1 MRVENQNGVSV
12 DHVICS
18 GAVQRLRHS
27 ERGRCC
33 LLQSQ
38 AEAADPEKLF
48 SCSVQISVKRSLI
61 SCSIKAAIFYDRDT
75 CADAYNFY

>member
-1 MRVENQNGVSV
+1 MRVENQNGAPVC
-12 DHVICS
+12 HVFCS
-18 GAVQRLRHS
+18 GAVQRLRDR

-38 AEAADPEKLF
+38 AEAADPEKMI

-61 SCSIKAAIFYDRDT
+61 SCSIKAAILYDRNT
-75 CADAYNFY
+75 RSDAYNFY

>member
-1 MRVENQNGVSV
+1 MRVENQNGAPVC
-12 DHVICS
+12 HVFFS

-38 AEAADPEKLF
+38 AEAADYEKF
-48 SCSVQISVKRSLI
+48 ISCSVQISLKRSLI
-61 SCSIKAAIFYDRDT
+61 SGHII
-75 CADAYNFY
+75 